1 MGQLL
6 QVYSIGKMPL
16 SDFLKDLPT
25 YNRENFSRIHNNDGS
40 TTSSSTTPRGAS
52 TASRHRPQMYVPT
65 KDYPHEQ
72 EIVTERTNILL
83 RYLHQQLDKKIAI
96 SAAQKK
102 REAELPPAGNSEVAR
117 KKARLDPLPNGSNT
131 DQAHQPST
139 SSSSSYNP

>member
-1 MGQLL
+1 
-6 QVYSIGKMPL
+6 MPL

-25 YNRENFSRIHNNDGS
+25 YNRENFSRIHNSDGS

-102 REAELPPAGNSEVAR
+102 READSPSAGHTEVQR
-117 KKARLDPLPNGSNT
+117 KKARLDPLPNGSN
-131 DQAHQPST
+131 QATADPNMPST
-139 SSSSSYNP
+139 SSGLF

>member
-1 MGQLL
+1 MS
-6 QVYSIGKMPL
+6 VKMPL

-25 YNRENFSRIHNNDGS
+25 YNRENFSRINNSDGPN
-40 TTSSSTTPRGAS
+40 TASSSTTTRNAS

-96 SAAQKK
+96 STANKK
-102 REAELPPAGNSEVAR
+102 RDADSPSAGHTEVQR
-117 KKARLDPLPNGSNT
+117 KKARLDPLVANGSN
-131 DQAHQPST
+131 QATADPNMPST
-139 SSSSSYNP
+139 SSGLY